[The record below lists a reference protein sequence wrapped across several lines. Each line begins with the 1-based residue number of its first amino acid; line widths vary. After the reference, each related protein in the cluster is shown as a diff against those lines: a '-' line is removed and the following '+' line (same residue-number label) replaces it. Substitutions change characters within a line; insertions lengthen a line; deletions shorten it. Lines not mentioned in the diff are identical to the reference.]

1 MIEKYNNAFYEA
13 FDLDKGTD
21 LTKLEYQSID
31 EWDSIGHMTLM
42 SELED
47 NFDITIST
55 EDLIQFES
63 YKQGTDIL
71 ERYSIKF
78 NKMLIEKPLVVDK
91 FRSFERYLKKN
102 NRQIG
107 TKQRGLDI
115 NLRNACNLKCE
126 HCFTMSPLNLGI
138 ENSLDQDTINSIGD
152 HAHELGIFELDLQG
166 GELLLNKNYL
176 FETLKS
182 LAHIDLYT

>member
-1 MIEKYNNAFYEA
+1 MNISLTKEAINILLKNLFIKNISPDREKYNKHSTKTI
-13 FDLDKGTD
+13 DKGTD

-47 NFDITIST
+47 NFDITLT

-63 YKQGTDIL
+63 YTQGTEIL

-78 NKMLIEKPLVVDK
+78 NKMLIEKPLVVDNLDLL
-91 FRSFERYLKKN
+91 RDISKN

-107 TKQRGLDI
+107 TKQRV
-115 NLRNACNLKCE
+115 
-126 HCFTMSPLNLGI
+126 
-138 ENSLDQDTINSIGD
+138 
-152 HAHELGIFELDLQG
+152 
-166 GELLLNKNYL
+166 
-176 FETLKS
+176 
-182 LAHIDLYT
+182 